1 MVYLD
6 QLIRNVAVHKCHH
19 AKIKYLCSSCFI
31 RSIHVCMDRMR
42 WRNVLLLVAGY
53 SCAYQS
59 DILIQGSLYISPN
72 WFCFH
77 SKILGIKTEV
87 CRPIHPSTHAPWRD
101 DLECSLFRC
110 SCKFL
115 STQFSTYR
123 ARRRPFLF
131 RTPSESSQQA
141 TKWVQYLTPFIDQNN
156 PETRSSC
163 AWNLSAKVKNCVQ
176 SRCALIIEPVV

>member
-19 AKIKYLCSSCFI
+19 AKKKYLCSSCFI

-87 CRPIHPSTHAPWRD
+87 CRPIHRSTHALRHRD
-101 DLECSLFRC
+101 VIILNILCFVAAVN
-110 SCKFL
+110 SC
-115 STQFSTYR
+115 QH
-123 ARRRPFLF
+123 
-131 RTPSESSQQA
+131 SSQHIA
-141 TKWVQYLTPFIDQNN
+141 REDGHFYSERHRN
-156 PETRSSC
+156 PHNKRQSECNIWLPVSIKTTLRRGLLVLETWAQRLKTVYSH
-163 AWNLSAKVKNCVQ
+163 V
-176 SRCALIIEPVV
+176 AL